1 MSNPKENDSSAPHS
15 PPKWLLPI
23 GALACAIAWGS
34 AFPGVKFLYR
44 TSAEIGLEVTIS
56 LCLLL
61 AGARFTLAGLMLI
74 PLSKNLSSSLRRAPW
89 KTLLLFG
96 ALQTYLQY
104 VLFYTSM
111 NYASGTLGSL
121 LTVSGNFFWVIL
133 SPLLL
138 KSPWPRP
145 AQWMLLVTGAVGV
158 IWAVAAPGAGAGR
171 PVIGALFFLGAT
183 FCGALALI
191 ILQSLRKH
199 IPTNNATCLSLLGGG
214 IALLL
219 TAFPA
224 WGQFTALFSHRD
236 VLYATL
242 YLAGVSAVGF
252 SVWNYL
258 TTLFAV
264 NVLAAYR
271 FVIPIAGIILST
283 LFIPG
288 ESPGAGIYGGGV
300 LVILAVI
307 GLQRYQIR
315 PVAGVR

>member
-1 MSNPKENDSSAPHS
+1 MSGGDASDSSSPHS
-15 PPKWLLPI
+15 PPKWLLPV

-61 AGARFTLAGLMLI
+61 AGVRFTLAGVMLI
-74 PLSKNLSSSLRRAPW
+74 PLSKNLSSSLRSAPW

-145 AQWMLLVTGAVGV
+145 AQWLLLAIGAFGV
-158 IWAVAAPGAGAGR
+158 IWAVVAPGAGAGQ

-191 ILQSLRKH
+191 VLQSLRKH

-224 WGQFTALFSHRD
+224 WGQFSALFSNRE
-236 VLYATL
+236 VLYTSL
-242 YLAGVSAVGF
+242 YLAAVSAVGF

-288 ESPGAGIYGGGV
+288 ESPGTGIYGGGA

-307 GLQRYQIR
+307 GLQRFQIR
-315 PVAGVR
+315 PVAGIR